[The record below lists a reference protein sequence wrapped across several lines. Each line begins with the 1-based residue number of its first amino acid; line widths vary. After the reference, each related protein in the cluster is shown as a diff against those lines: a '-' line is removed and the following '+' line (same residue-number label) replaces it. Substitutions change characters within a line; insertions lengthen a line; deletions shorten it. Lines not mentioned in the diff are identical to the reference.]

1 MTSADLDQNDK
12 LLAAGKKEKLE
23 WVTPK
28 ISLMLS
34 QDTLGKLTRQNGQIK
49 NTPTYSLSVLDQLYL
64 KPRHTY
70 KNQSSER
77 VCKDSFLE
85 SCGHLRH

>member
-1 MTSADLDQNDK
+1 MTSADLDHNDK

-34 QDTLGKLTRQNGQIK
+34 QRDTLGRKPYN
-49 NTPTYSLSVLDQLYL
+49 NTTELPTTPKQST
-64 KPRHTY
+64 PP
-70 KNQSSER
+70 NQFGPS
-77 VCKDSFLE
+77 
-85 SCGHLRH
+85 